1 MEKEKETA
9 PETLTVLVFW
19 FAVKTIVWLS
29 LDILVRNLYILRI
42 LLLTI
47 CFNNQEV
54 SGMKRMIAVYKDA
67 VQNIPVTM
75 ERVHVSLMKIVRGLD
90 TIFVRR
96 TAWTRTTSL
105 YQTTPTTLPIWDTHQ
120 MINVA
125 EEDVCLSALVERD
138 NKGVLITM
146 IAYQVEL
153 FRN

>member
-1 MEKEKETA
+1 MTA
-9 PETLTVLVFW
+9 V
-19 FAVKTIVWLS
+19 
-29 LDILVRNLYILRI
+29 DR
-42 LLLTI
+42 
-47 CFNNQEV
+47 
-54 SGMKRMIAVYKDA
+54 DA
-67 VQNIPVTM
+67 VLNIPVTM

-96 TAWTRTTSL
+96 TALTRTTSL

-125 EEDVCLSALVERD
+125 EEDVSLPALVERG